1 MLWSIK
7 ATIFYVCEILL
18 QGCVYWYGTPREWLT
33 ETRSQTHDA
42 TSLAAETLAAFN
54 CEFARH
60 AFWTYVFTL
69 GMALAFLKERY
80 ILARFFLLSLL
91 PLVFSGTAFFMT
103 KSLPILTLPEIP
115 SPMAL
120 TNIVLTAIVF
130 DKIMRTS
137 PFSRGCRY
145 LDNILSY

>member
-1 MLWSIK
+1 MIWSIK
-7 ATIFYVCEILL
+7 ATVFYVCEILL
-18 QGCVYWYGTPREWLT
+18 QGCVYWYWTPREWLT
-33 ETRSQTHDA
+33 HSRTHDA
-42 TSLAAETLAAFN
+42 TPLAAETLAALN
-54 CEFARH
+54 CEIARL

-80 ILARFFLLSLL
+80 ILARFFLVSQL
-91 PLVFSGTAFFMT
+91 PLVFFGAAFFTT

-115 SPMAL
+115 SLMAL
-120 TNIVLTAIVF
+120 TNIVLTAIVL